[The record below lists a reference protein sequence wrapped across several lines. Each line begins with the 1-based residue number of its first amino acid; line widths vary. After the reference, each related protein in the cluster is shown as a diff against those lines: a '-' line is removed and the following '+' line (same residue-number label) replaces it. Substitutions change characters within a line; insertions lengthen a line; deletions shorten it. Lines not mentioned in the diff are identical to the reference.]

1 MLQKYELG
9 TKVWC
14 FKQQGQGIVKAFG
27 IVQAVELDKSG
38 YFFYKIMTGKMVNGE
53 FQTTLITANH
63 ASLAHTESELDE
75 KIEKYTQFQ
84 NEQKKKFE
92 DNFGVPEFTP
102 DYVESTLKE

>member
-1 MLQKYELG
+1 MKQQYNLG
-9 TKVWC
+9 DKVFA

-38 YFFYKIMTGKMVNGE
+38 YIFYKIMTGKMVNGE

-63 ASLAHTESELDE
+63 ASLAHSEPELDI